1 MIKTNYVKSKKR
13 AVRGERILKGIKSFK
28 DWYARWVIICNI
40 AILIIHSLITFL
52 TPYVVISSI
61 VFFALVGIQ
70 PFILMFL
77 PIFEMIADERWEQAL
92 LDDDSEKG
100 Y

>member
-1 MIKTNYVKSKKR
+1 MFSLIKTNYVQLKKR
-13 AVRGERILKGIKSFK
+13 AERWEHILKGIRAFK
-28 DWYARWVIICNI
+28 DWYVRWVIICNI

-52 TPYVVISSI
+52 TPYVIVSSI

-77 PIFEMIADERWEQAL
+77 PIFEVIVEERLIDADE
-92 LDDDSEKG
+92 KG
-100 Y
+100 G